1 MIKHIFL
8 QFLTET
14 DNELNMQVSFGNRKV
29 ATAQSLKF
37 LWLIIDTTLV
47 N

>member
-1 MIKHIFL
+1 
-8 QFLTET
+8 
-14 DNELNMQVSFGNRKV
+14 MQVSFGNRKI

-37 LWLIIDTTLV
+37 LGPAVDTAWSGSIVLV